1 MLLSILFSI
10 FFKYNRIY
18 QVLFY
23 NGPMSPKAIQFVPH
37 GKLQNGTYW
46 KYPISKSLVLLWIW
60 QKNQPLC
67 PANQRSYL
75 KIHTILKTDVLCYYA
90 HCMLKI
96 TKWSQST
103 PKFFFVI
110 SFTLH
115 KLYAGFMCLCCKLLL
130 LLVSFKTYTNFQYF
144 SNTEICLLHSKI
156 IWKAGLSTWSKKSFT
171 NCADQLNVNKMIKI
185 SVDPNTSVKI
195 RFLLLFLPFF
205 PRDVLTMPSFFFL
218 LCFYTRPV

>member
-1 MLLSILFSI
+1 VLNTSHSECLCHVCRCKSVQVIWIRLTASPCNATTSLSFVWGGSGFSGA
-10 FFKYNRIY
+10 RT
-18 QVLFY
+18 V
-23 NGPMSPKAIQFVPH
+23 VH
-37 GKLQNGTYW
+37 
-46 KYPISKSLVLLWIW
+46 
-60 QKNQPLC
+60 NQQSTH
-67 PANQRSYL
+67 ARTHA
-75 KIHTILKTDVLCYYA
+75 HTILKTDVLCYYA